1 MDIYK
6 QAEEYNADYY
16 DFNTGYIYKIQEY
29 NLAKKTDPEAKIR
42 ITDEEGNTIGY
53 ARRK

>member
-6 QAEEYNADYY
+6 QANEMNADYY

-29 NLAKKTDPEAKIR
+29 NLAKIENPDAQIRVTDS
-42 ITDEEGNTIGY
+42 EGNTVGY
-53 ARRK
+53 ARRN